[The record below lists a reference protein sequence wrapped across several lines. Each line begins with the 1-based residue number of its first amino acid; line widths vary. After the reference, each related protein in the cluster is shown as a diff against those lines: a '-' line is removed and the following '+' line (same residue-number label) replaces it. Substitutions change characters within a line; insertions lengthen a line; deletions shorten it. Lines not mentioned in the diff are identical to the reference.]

1 MAATTHQF
9 GYGQFAG
16 LRSRFQAANRDGIG
30 EQPADGR
37 VSMQFPADIAD
48 FEAVAWLVMGDGWMV
63 PEDQWAD
70 VDLGWLLTVLLSEGM
85 GRVTAVRVALADAG
99 NLSHTERDRYA
110 RVRVHVAALFNQP
123 YLGTSRAVSRATKQA
138 VGRAVDR
145 AAGLAGA
152 GVVGPVLDL
161 DALAGV
167 R

>member
-1 MAATTHQF
+1 MAATVHQF
-9 GYGQFAG
+9 GCGQFAG

-30 EQPADGR
+30 ELPADGR

-48 FEAVAWLVMGDGWMV
+48 FQAVAWLVMGDGTL
-63 PEDQWAD
+63 PDDQWTD

-85 GRVTAVRVALADAG
+85 DTVTAVRVVLEDPG

-110 RVRVHVAALFNQP
+110 RVRAHVAALFNQP
-123 YLGTSRAVSRATKQA
+123 HLGTSRAVGRATKQA
-138 VGRAVDR
+138 IGRAVDR
-145 AAGLAGA
+145 AGLAGA
-152 GVVGPVLDL
+152 GGAGPVLDL